1 VQQYHIVTKYKTMKS
16 ALLSIA
22 LLAVASVVTTTQ
34 ALADKSSPHP
44 SVDLTT
50 VMNSIPDIIFYKD
63 LAGVY
68 RGGNSAWAKL
78 TGQALDQIIGKTDFD
93 LFPEELATSFRTYDQ
108 AMLASGQSRSNQE
121 WVVYPD
127 GQRVLLETVKTP
139 WLDANGK
146 VLGLVGICHDIT
158 AQQQTHSD

>member
-1 VQQYHIVTKYKTMKS
+1 MKS

-22 LLAVASVVTTTQ
+22 LLAAASVVTNT
-34 ALADKSSPHP
+34 ALAENGSPHP
-44 SVDLTT
+44 AVDLTT

-78 TGQALDQIIGKTDFD
+78 TGQPLDQIIGKTDFD

-158 AQQQTHSD
+158 ARQQTHSD

>member
-1 VQQYHIVTKYKTMKS
+1 MGQTNRAS
-16 ALLSIA
+16 ARSNHRQNRLRP
-22 LLAVASVVTTTQ
+22 V
-34 ALADKSSPHP
+34 H
-44 SVDLTT
+44 
-50 VMNSIPDIIFYKD
+50 
-63 LAGVY
+63 
-68 RGGNSAWAKL
+68 
-78 TGQALDQIIGKTDFD
+78 
-93 LFPEELATSFRTYDQ
+93 EELATSFRTYDQ

-158 AQQQTHSD
+158 ARQQTHSD